1 MFLID
6 SSAWIEYLRPN
17 GSKKAK
23 ERVREIIQKDNA
35 VSCGIVIVELLR
47 GTKDEKTFHL
57 LKETLSSLPQVPMD
71 EVVIERAAEWG
82 FKLDRKG
89 KNVSTT
95 DLLIAASA
103 QEKTAIVLHLDSDFE
118 AIASV
123 VGVRQEKIVI

>member
-23 ERVREIIQKDNA
+23 ERVREILQKDNA

-47 GTKDEKTFHL
+47 GAKDEKTFHL
-57 LKETLSSLPQVPMD
+57 LKETLFSLPQVPMD

-82 FKLDRKG
+82 FKLDRKE